1 MGGVVSQ
8 IGQNMGNSRFG
19 PPQQGGGGKGGP
31 IAQAANAASQ
41 QPTQQPTSIEGLYQN
56 VLGRAPDQ
64 GGADYWKQQ
73 FGDTVDAN
81 EYQTFLNAAQP
92 EMQQRGLQAPTFGS
106 QAAPPPGQ
114 QPSAG
119 GKGASS
125 VNSYP
130 GPQATFPGQGGQPR
144 MGMKNQYSNT
154 VGGWDN
160 TQIRPVGQQGKGK
173 GG

>member
-1 MGGVVSQ
+1 MGGGVSQ
-8 IGQNMGNSRFG
+8 MTTNMGNSQQFG
-19 PPQQGGGGKGGP
+19 SPQPGGGGGKGG
-31 IAQAANAASQ
+31 ASLGQKPMQ
-41 QPTQQPTSIEGLYQN
+41 QPMQQPTSVEGLYQT
-56 VLGRAPDQ
+56 VLGRQSDQ

>member
-81 EYQTFLNAAQP
+81 EYQTFLNAAKP
-92 EMQQRGLQAPTFGS
+92 EMQQRGLNGT
-106 QAAPPPGQ
+106 
-114 QPSAG
+114 
-119 GKGASS
+119 
-125 VNSYP
+125 V
-130 GPQATFPGQGGQPR
+130 TMPGQGGQPKI
-144 MGMKNQYSNT
+144 GSQNPYSNT
-154 VGGWDN
+154 LGGWDN

>member
-8 IGQNMGNSRFG
+8 VGQNMGNSRFG
-19 PPQQGGGGKGGP
+19 PPQQSGGGKGGP
-31 IAQAANAASQ
+31 IASAVNQS
-41 QPTQQPTSIEGLYQN
+41 TQQPNSIEGLYQT

-73 FGDTVDAN
+73 FGDTIDAN
-81 EYQTFLNAAQP
+81 EVNTFRNAAQAELANHSP
-92 EMQQRGLQAPTFGS
+92 AEQAALAPNLVNPPQNMAPTN
-106 QAAPPPGQ
+106 
-114 QPSAG
+114 AG

-130 GPQATFPGQGGQPR
+130 GSQATFPGQGGQPR

-154 VGGWDN
+154 LGGWDN